1 MQQKPCC
8 SEPRSSG
15 SKSKF
20 VLSNPSFTPQ
30 NPRLLCQKLLGR
42 QGRAEGSSW
51 NRGGERKAVGNP
63 KRGRGEEEQTQHHGR
78 PGEICTGKQ
87 NLYSGAKSTV
97 GSKIHTRKQIPRWGT
112 MAVSG
117 RDALRGLRGAQ
128 PYLPSRSDL
137 RTPLRRTRPGRC
149 VCSALPTPLHLS
161 PSLPPSFPSS
171 LLRTPRQCEAQP
183 RALPSPALTG
193 GAGAASPRPLL
204 TWGSRG
210 RVLLC
215 PWTVC
220 LFQLLLRTKVDL
232 RKDVVHQQLL
242 F

>member
-1 MQQKPCC
+1 MYACTASGAEQYAPVDATVKQVINNKARSQCNLIYVSGEGCSSWQKAA
-8 SEPRSSG
+8 
-15 SKSKF
+15 F
-20 VLSNPSFTPQ
+20 
-30 NPRLLCQKLLGR
+30 LCLVGLGMLA
-42 QGRAEGSSW
+42 QAEALQHAEGTEQHCQLPFAPFGFFKSSVGY
-51 NRGGERKAVGNP
+51 GGNLAEREAQGVPAVG
-63 KRGRGEEEQTQHHGR
+63 GDG
-78 PGEICTGKQ
+78 
-87 NLYSGAKSTV
+87 LS
-97 GSKIHTRKQIPRWGT
+97 SKW
-112 MAVSG
+112 
-117 RDALRGLRGAQ
+117 
-128 PYLPSRSDL
+128 
-137 RTPLRRTRPGRC
+137 
-149 VCSALPTPLHLS
+149 SA
-161 PSLPPSFPSS
+161 LPPSFPSS